1 MLGFVSN
8 CTIVLY
14 PYEWVHDSLDIL
26 KRCSTYLCRLS
37 KIKLREEQDTA
48 IGHIDFFQKII
59 TAAIFESHLSIIV
72 PDSDTNMFQRIPFQS
87 HVEIDQLSFI
97 VANVDVKIIE
107 TLPDKPL
114 WGRAKLPRRP
124 TTGRGTV
131 KSVFSSFHPL
141 LVDSMVILSAA
152 TNVRN
157 RKADLQGICILHH
170 PAESGE

>member
-48 IGHIDFFQKII
+48 IGHIDFLQEII
-59 TAAIFESHLSIIV
+59 TATIIESHLSIIV
-72 PDSDTNMFQRIPFQS
+72 PDSDTYMFQRIPFQS
-87 HVEIDQLSFI
+87 NVEIDQLSFI

-114 WGRAKLPRRP
+114 G
-124 TTGRGTV
+124 GQ
-131 KSVFSSFHPL
+131 SVAVAQADDREGNGEICFFIISSSFGRFYGHFKRSDECPE
-141 LVDSMVILSAA
+141 
-152 TNVRN
+152 
-157 RKADLQGICILHH
+157 
-170 PAESGE
+170 P